1 MSFAASI
8 PVQDVS
14 GDDPVR
20 YCGLRSCSKTTHPE
34 SMKSSS
40 QHGSQL
46 RRPLE
51 GADARIHRT
60 RGALPLLD
68 LAACGVLLAR
78 HTDFTRISTVLSI
91 VVRRDQIILT
101 TYSQLQRGNN
111 VDLGVVACVAIGLQ
125 VVLLAVVI
133 VLEPSE

>member
-40 QHGSQL
+40 QHGAEL
-46 RRPLE
+46 RRPPE
-51 GADARIHRT
+51 GADARIHGT
-60 RGALPLLD
+60 RGALPLPD
-68 LAACGVLLAR
+68 LAACGVCLR
-78 HTDFTRISTVLSI
+78 GTRTF
-91 VVRRDQIILT
+91 
-101 TYSQLQRGNN
+101 
-111 VDLGVVACVAIGLQ
+111 
-125 VVLLAVVI
+125 
-133 VLEPSE
+133 